1 MKNVF
6 LCPLSRAMSFAI
18 TLMAASAVSHAQT
31 ATPTKNAERQ
41 DIPVSLDRGNE
52 QLSPDYIGASTLPPK
67 VEKPLP
73 NVLPSEAD
81 KVEPGDVVLTP
92 EELINNPEQ
101 LEELLVIAIH
111 KNEIGGLKL
120 LLPLYA
126 QVDTRDE
133 SLIEWGSAMIAMD
146 EGRTEEAVSL
156 YRKLISHFP
165 DNPLLR
171 FQTATALYRNNEMIA
186 ARSQF
191 DKLRSAKISKPDLE
205 VVERF
210 IEKID
215 QRDQWSFNGSLMYV
229 RDNNVNNVA
238 QKGTRIRLPN
248 GFDLIANRAQEK
260 AQGINF
266 SFDASKKWSLNDNL
280 YASFNGSL
288 SGVYYVDN
296 KKYNDINTQISTG
309 MGYRTAR
316 FDFEAAPFVQK
327 RFYGRGSSGD
337 GKLHAYSNTIGL
349 RLNGDYWLSPNWK
362 YRGGFE
368 YSYDDHIKLYKHLN
382 GNRFSF
388 SNTLLFAPNQKQY
401 WYAGLDVSYKDASN
415 ASDAYNR
422 YSARL
427 GWGQEW
433 SKGISTRLSG
443 SYAKRY
449 AKGKDF
455 FGFERKD
462 DEYNASLS
470 MWHRNLHLWGIT
482 PRLVFSYSKVKS
494 NNLFYNYDTN
504 KIYLD
509 FSKAF

>member
-1 MKNVF
+1 MNNTF
-6 LCPLSRAMSFAI
+6 SRLLSCAMGFAVAH
-18 TLMAASAVSHAQT
+18 MAISTVSHAQT
-31 ATPTKNAERQ
+31 TNTPRQ
-41 DIPVSLDRGNE
+41 DVPISLDRGNE
-52 QLSPDYIGASTLPPK
+52 PLSPDYIGAPDLDSK

-73 NVLPSEAD
+73 EVLPSEAD
-81 KVEPGDVVLTP
+81 KIAPGDIVLTP
-92 EELINNPEQ
+92 EELINNPTQ

-111 KNEIGGLKL
+111 RNEIGALKL

-126 QVDTRDE
+126 QVETRDE
-133 SLIEWGSAMIAMD
+133 SLIEWGTAMIAMH

-165 DNPLLR
+165 DNQLLR
-171 FQTATALYRNNEMIA
+171 FQTAAALYRNNEMIA

-191 DKLRSAKISKPDLE
+191 DKLRSADISKKDLE
-205 VVERF
+205 VVESF

-215 QRDQWSFNGSLMYV
+215 KRDQWVFNGSLMYV

-238 QKGTRIRLPN
+238 PKGTRIQLPN
-248 GFDLIANRAQEK
+248 GFDLVANREQEQ
-260 AQGINF
+260 AQGVNF

-288 SGVYYVDN
+288 GGVYYVNN
-296 KKYNDINTQISTG
+296 KKYNDITTQLSGGI
-309 MGYRTAR
+309 GYRTAR

-337 GKLHAYSNTIGL
+337 GELHAYSSTIGL
-349 RLNGDYWLSPNWK
+349 RLNSDYWLSPNWR
-362 YRGGFE
+362 YRSGIE
-368 YSYDDHIKLYKHLN
+368 YGYDDHIKLYKHLN
-382 GNRFSF
+382 GKRFSF
-388 SNTLLFAPNQKQY
+388 SNTLFFAPNQKQY
-401 WYAGLDVSYKDASN
+401 WYAGLDTSYKDAPN
-415 ASDAYNR
+415 PSDAYNR

-433 SKGISTRLSG
+433 GKGISTRLTG

-470 MWHRNLHLWGIT
+470 MWHRNVHFWGIT

-504 KIYLD
+504 KVYLD
-509 FSKAF
+509 FSKTF